1 MEKIEKTKRII
12 LIIFISY
19 VALFSVL
26 IINQSC
32 KASKYLMT
40 NIGSE
45 TQNETLDEFDNFIGE
60 KRNKLEEYK
69 IKNKNKNISDK
80 CLNSISKEV
89 EKAYNFNHS
98 PIKTYDDLLTTYVE
112 VYSFSYFYEMVENCN
127 FNDLEVEEV
136 RKYITDRSLLIE
148 DKFFEFLDLYQIEF
162 TDLSLSE
169 YRKELDLM
177 KQNSSFGILVKLRDN
192 EQLYLKKIFE
202 ILGDK
207 YE

>member
-1 MEKIEKTKRII
+1 MEKIEKMKRII

-45 TQNETLDEFDNFIGE
+45 TQNETLDEFDSFIAE

-69 IKNKNKNISDK
+69 INNKNISDK
-80 CLNSISKEV
+80 CLSNISKEL
-89 EKAYNFNHS
+89 EKAYGFSHS
-98 PIKTYDDLLTTYVE
+98 SIKTYSDLLTTYID
-112 VYSFSYFYEMVENCN
+112 VYSYYPFYEMAESCN
-127 FNDLEVEEV
+127 FSELEIEEA
-136 RKYITDRSLLIE
+136 RKYITNRMFLVE
-148 DKFFEFLDLYQIEF
+148 DKFYEFLDFYQIEF

-177 KQNSSFGILVKLRDN
+177 EQNSSFGILVKLRDN